1 MSDINRDGET
11 VEISDPPRFDF
22 GERVVSRSTVRND
35 GTFAGRDIGDVLVQK
50 GDIGYV
56 RTIGTFLQ
64 QYYIYNVEWIGKG
77 YQVGMRAKELCTLD
91 ALPPEVL
98 AQFADRLDELK
109 ALGKEDASPQR
120 GAAMP
125 A

>member
-1 MSDINRDGET
+1 MA
-11 VEISDPPRFDF
+11 
-22 GERVVSRSTVRND
+22 SRSVVRND
-35 GTFAGRDIGDVLVQK
+35 GTFAGREIGDVLVEK

-98 AQFADRLDELK
+98 ALFADRLDELK
-109 ALGKEDASPQR
+109 ALGKGRAHDSP
-120 GAAMP
+120 A
-125 A
+125 